1 MSLSN
6 YDIVYACS
14 ELFSIYIIYY
24 FFQSLFGVQIRNKA
38 ITISVYALY
47 FVLTIG
53 IHFVANIPFLNL
65 IFTIISLF
73 SISLCYNTTF
83 PKRFLAI
90 FEYIVLAFAVELIVS
105 VVTKN
110 AYIEPRMVIFW
121 VVLLLGYFSH
131 HRNKQK
137 ILPIW
142 TMFVSPCI
150 PILTIGVELLFTTVS
165 GVTAQSVTVSM
176 ILLFIINIVVFFL
189 YESLSIAYARA
200 AKATVAEQEKNYYQ
214 NQCQLMQNA
223 VEDTRRFHHDISNH
237 FSIVEAFLEGRKT
250 NEASQYL
257 QELIQKE
264 EKKSVLYSTSGNIVV
279 DSIIN
284 YKLRSISDWNV
295 AVTVDIV
302 IPTELPIEIV
312 DLSTILTNLLDN
324 AVQALQKTDGK
335 RELKIAMTYRKGML
349 FIAVKNTY
357 PGKVHYENGEIVTT
371 KEDTE
376 SHGYGLKN
384 VESAAEK
391 YHGICQL
398 HHNDVY
404 FDAEVALYL

>member
-1 MSLSN
+1 M
-6 YDIVYACS
+6 
-14 ELFSIYIIYY
+14 
-24 FFQSLFGVQIRNKA
+24 
-38 ITISVYALY
+38 
-47 FVLTIG
+47 
-53 IHFVANIPFLNL
+53 
-65 IFTIISLF
+65 
-73 SISLCYNTTF
+73 
-83 PKRFLAI
+83 
-90 FEYIVLAFAVELIVS
+90 IVS

-110 AYIEPRMVIFW
+110 AYIEPLQKYEYENEIGIFLSRMVIFW

-131 HRNKQK
+131 HRNEQK

-200 AKATVAEQEKNYYQ
+200 AKATAAEQEKNYYQ

-237 FSIVEAFLEGRKT
+237 FSIVEAFLEDHKT

-284 YKLRSISDWNV
+284 YKLRSVSDWNV

-349 FIAVKNTY
+349 FVAVKNTY

-391 YHGICQL
+391 YDGICQL

>member
-1 MSLSN
+1 M
-6 YDIVYACS
+6 
-14 ELFSIYIIYY
+14 
-24 FFQSLFGVQIRNKA
+24 
-38 ITISVYALY
+38 
-47 FVLTIG
+47 
-53 IHFVANIPFLNL
+53 
-65 IFTIISLF
+65 
-73 SISLCYNTTF
+73 
-83 PKRFLAI
+83 
-90 FEYIVLAFAVELIVS
+90 
-105 VVTKN
+105 
-110 AYIEPRMVIFW
+110 
-121 VVLLLGYFSH
+121 
-131 HRNKQK
+131 
-137 ILPIW
+137 
-142 TMFVSPCI
+142 
-150 PILTIGVELLFTTVS
+150 
-165 GVTAQSVTVSM
+165 
-176 ILLFIINIVVFFL
+176 
-189 YESLSIAYARA
+189 
-200 AKATVAEQEKNYYQ
+200 
-214 NQCQLMQNA
+214 
-223 VEDTRRFHHDISNH
+223 
-237 FSIVEAFLEGRKT
+237 
-250 NEASQYL
+250 
-257 QELIQKE
+257 LIQKE

-391 YHGICQL
+391 YDGICQL